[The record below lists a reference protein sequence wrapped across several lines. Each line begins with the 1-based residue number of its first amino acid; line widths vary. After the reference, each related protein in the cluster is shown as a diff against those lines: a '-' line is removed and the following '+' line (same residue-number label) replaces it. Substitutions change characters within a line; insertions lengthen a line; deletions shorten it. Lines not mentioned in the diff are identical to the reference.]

1 MQEKLVTILTMKY
14 NKLYTSIFFLLLI
27 ENVFA
32 QSISSDCLAL
42 IKDNQCQEA
51 VLACSLLAEE
61 GDPKSQTLLSLL
73 LSGTSDGDFRRN
85 YKQSFNWISQAADQG
100 YTKAELA
107 LAEMYMNGEVIPMN
121 AKKAKVWYEKAAAK
135 ENMDGINGLARLY
148 RYGTG
153 VRKDYEKAFSLY
165 EKAALKNHIR
175 SQVGLGLSYRDAK
188 GAKKNLVKAYA
199 WLTIASENIS
209 DSSFKKI
216 QKDYED
222 ERDSIDKSKP
232 QCKYIAKIDEFSERM
247 AVGYAKRALFDL
259 KKRMSLNQIK
269 KAKNLAIEIKKERVR
284 ARSLD

>member
-14 NKLYTSIFFLLLI
+14 NKLYTSIFFLFLI

-165 EKAALKNHIR
+165 EKAALKNHVR
-175 SQVGLGLSYRDAK
+175 SQAGMGLSYRDAK
-188 GAKKNLVKAYA
+188 GVKKNLVKSYA
-199 WLTIASENIS
+199 WLSVAANSIS
-209 DSSFKKI
+209 DKELK
-216 QKDYED
+216 QLRDTYEE
-222 ERDSIDKSKP
+222 EREARDRTIS
-232 QCKYIAKIDEFSERM
+232 QCSYILEFENFQDIM
-247 AVGYAKRALFDL
+247 AVSYSKKMLLDL
-259 KKRMSLNQIK
+259 KQRMSRKQINKANKLVLELNQQLS
-269 KAKNLAIEIKKERVR
+269 NQ
-284 ARSLD
+284 